1 MNIFPWSNFHDLN
14 LDWLLQQVKQLRED
28 VDALAGGAS
37 PSSTIPLMDGT
48 GSAGSAVNYA
58 RGDHRHPTDTSRAS
72 QSDLTAETT
81 ARTNKDLAL
90 DGDIAALDAKIS
102 FSAATPEM
110 DGVAS
115 VGVSNSQARA
125 DHRHPTDTSR
135 ASQSDLTA
143 ETTARTNKDL
153 ALDSDI
159 AAVDAKIKFIA
170 INPNMDGTASPGF
183 SDYLTRADHVHPT
196 DTSRASQSDLT
207 ALELRVDGIVG
218 ATDPYESTPEMDGV
232 GSAGS
237 ILEYAKGDH
246 VHPHD
251 TSKLDAAGGTV
262 GYLNIAGDFIPE
274 ALMEWYTTNSSG
286 WKQFATLTSVYGAAF
301 RVLIITEKYSGE
313 SSEYHEILFYG
324 ADSGHP
330 YFINEVSKNVGSLNI
345 EQIRARSDGADGLYL
360 DLYVGT
366 GTDKQIGV
374 CILPICAA
382 SSQRL
387 SEIRLDGTMTTA
399 GGGTVLASKNF
410 GANIQP
416 TYKTLKYVDDSAD
429 RNITIGSNNYSNQSY
444 GITGLNGTNVVAIS
458 LVTWTNNS
466 GAISFMPY
474 GSATYFYAFGA
485 SGTTMNGAR
494 LRFWY
499 YE

>member
-81 ARTNKDLAL
+81 ARTNKDLSL
-90 DGDIAALDAKIS
+90 DADIAAVDAKIS

-115 VGVSNSQARA
+115 VGVSTSQARA

-159 AAVDAKIKFIA
+159 AAVDAKIKFLA
-170 INPNMDGTASPGF
+170 TNPNMDGTASPGF

-196 DTSRASQSDLT
+196 DTSRASQADLT
-207 ALELRVDGIVG
+207 ALSLRVDGISG
-218 ATDPYESTPEMDGV
+218 ATTPYTAIPEPNGTA
-232 GSAGS
+232 SAGS
-237 ILEYAKGDH
+237 VNEYSRGDH
-246 VHPHD
+246 VHPRD
-251 TSKLDAAGGTV
+251 STKFDKTGGTINGPV
-262 GYLNIAGDFIPE
+262 TITADFKPLYNM
-274 ALMEWYTTNSSG
+274 AWYNFSSPG
-286 WKQFATLTSVYGAAF
+286 WKRVIKLPSSLGLDWAF
-301 RVLIITEKYSGE
+301 KLSIITGSAYTDT
-313 SSEYHEILFYG
+313 SEYHECLCHFSNGNAFITNEISSSPTSLLIERVRIISGAIDIYYG
-324 ADSGHP
+324 GGNDTS
-330 YFINEVSKNVGSLNI
+330 V
-345 EQIRARSDGADGLYL
+345 
-360 DLYVGT
+360 
-366 GTDKQIGV
+366 GV
-374 CILPICAA
+374 CILPVSAPDSTIYG
-382 SSQRL
+382 L
-387 SEIRLDGTMTTA
+387 IKMYDPYLDGSSGTA
-399 GGGTVLASKNF
+399 IASMNF
-410 GANIQP
+410 SQNISP
-416 TYKTLKYVDDSAD
+416 TYQKLKYVDDSAD

-444 GITGLNGTNVVAIS
+444 GITGLNGTKVVAIS

>member
-37 PSSTIPLMDGT
+37 PSSSIPLMDGT
-48 GSAGSAVNYA
+48 GSAGSSVSYS

-81 ARTNKDLAL
+81 ARTNKDLSL
-90 DGDIAALDAKIS
+90 DADIAAVDAKIS

-115 VGVSNSQARA
+115 VGVSTSQARA

-159 AAVDAKIKFIA
+159 AAVDAKIKFLA
-170 INPNMDGTASPGF
+170 TNPNMDGTASPGF

-196 DTSRASQSDLT
+196 DTSRASQADLT
-207 ALELRVDGIVG
+207 ALSLRVDGISG
-218 ATDPYESTPEMDGV
+218 AANPYTSIPEMDGTA
-232 GSAGS
+232 SAGS
-237 ILEYAKGDH
+237 IDEYSRGDH

-251 TSKLDAAGGTV
+251 SSKFDKSGGTV
-262 GYLNIAGDFIPE
+262 NGPLNVANSFWPK
-274 ALMEWYTTNSSG
+274 MNMQWYTFNSTG
-286 WKQFATLTSVYGAAF
+286 WKRIVNLHSAYGTAFKLCIATSPGP
-301 RVLIITEKYSGE
+301 GE
-313 SSEYHEILFYG
+313 DAEYHECIIFLAAATKAYI
-324 ADSGHP
+324 
-330 YFINEVSKNVGSLNI
+330 INEVSKTPGSPSIERVRITNDVYVDIYNGSGNSIDVGVS
-345 EQIRARSDGADGLYL
+345 
-360 DLYVGT
+360 
-366 GTDKQIGV
+366 
-374 CILPICAA
+374 ILPVTSGAQMYYNSI
-382 SSQRL
+382 
-387 SEIRLDGTMTTA
+387 EVLDPHQDVTTA
-399 GGGTVLASKNF
+399 TTLTSLDF
-410 GANIQP
+410 GSSVAP

-444 GITGLNGTNVVAIS
+444 GITGLNGTKVVAIS

-499 YE
+499 YD